1 MDGVSEQ
8 HQDWWHSIISSS
20 VGTVDLGQHAQLSF
34 CSQHGWSVYVAT
46 HIDLPVPVDTCV
58 VSSTDLAAAFKVAP
72 NQLLVRYICEK
83 GHSFADL

>member
-1 MDGVSEQ
+1 MDGLC
-8 HQDWWHSIISSS
+8 
-20 VGTVDLGQHAQLSF
+20 T
-34 CSQHGWSVYVAT
+34 SQ